1 MAELT
6 AGCASGAKIS
16 GFDPDTWFRV
26 IAEDEDG
33 ADLASLPRAKVGWGR
48 VGWSEPHRQ
57 NRRFW
62 QSGGK
67 I

>member
-33 ADLASLPRAKVGWGR
+33 GDLASLPRAKVGWGR
-48 VGWSEPHRQ
+48 VGRTGV
-57 NRRFW
+57 
-62 QSGGK
+62 SGSLAAK